1 MDRLQVVLEPHR
13 REILRLVWSEEAS
26 AGELAARFDVSF
38 GAVSQHLALL
48 RDAGFVTVRREGTR
62 RYYRAD
68 RERLGDLGAVLQA
81 MWASTLDRLVDTIEQ
96 DRGVKT
102 PRREQ
107 DRGVKPPRR
116 APRTVRTHG
125 RR

>member
-26 AGELAARFDVSF
+26 AGELAAQFDVSF

-96 DRGVKT
+96 DRGVK
-102 PRREQ
+102 
-107 DRGVKPPRR
+107 PRR
-116 APRTVRTHG
+116 ASRTTGRTHG